1 MMVFPRDSYVGTD
14 GERPDDFERTPVA
27 VKEQPMASKNDYASN
42 TTGLPK
48 TDFVYMKE
56 MAHEIV
62 DRRFNNRSIQM
73 RVLTGPGTEVGG
85 VMLMVCQQLEEMLAS
100 VNYNAFNDPYPKSEL
115 TRWLEDMIVSLS
127 TVYLMRARVR
137 GLDIGLEDVT
147 ILYEQVA
154 NASEDMKALLSSLV
168 DLAESKDRE
177 YGASWC
183 KRGGIGAWFTTVR
196 KFDRLV
202 TQLKQKGNDIWNVSE
217 PVSSTESLE
226 ETIKDGINY
235 LMLILEKRKV
245 IATTNGARS

>member
-1 MMVFPRDSYVGTD
+1 M
-14 GERPDDFERTPVA
+14 
-27 VKEQPMASKNDYASN
+27 NDYASN
-42 TTGLPK
+42 TNGLPK

-56 MAHEIV
+56 MAHNIV
-62 DRRFNNRSIQM
+62 DGRFHKDAI
-73 RVLTGPGTEVGG
+73 
-85 VMLMVCQQLEEMLAS
+85 LAS
-100 VNYNAFNDPYPKSEL
+100 VLSGLGADVGNTMCVRCIFLETVLASANYNAFNDPYPKSDMTE
-115 TRWLEDMIVSLS
+115 WFEDMILILS

-137 GLDIGLEDVT
+137 DLDRPLQDVT
-147 ILYEQVA
+147 VLYEQVA
-154 NASEDMKALLSSLV
+154 NASEDVKALLSSLV

-202 TQLKQKGNDIWNVSE
+202 TQLKQKGYDIWNVSE